1 MSRNFQ
7 KLLLAYE
14 TAYDLN
20 LKKKYSIPKIYDAN
34 GDITQRWYVY
44 FSFRN
49 PITGYLE
56 RQPTIDTGLNQF
68 KNLKDRRAAAKVLR
82 DAVEAILKNGYDP
95 YFDENIGV
103 DEVSK
108 YNIPE
113 AVNFVLEIKEKT
125 RVGQSFTDFKSRIK
139 RFEKWL
145 LENGFQNRYITT
157 VNKKTVINY
166 LNTVLLSS
174 SGANRNNTRSA
185 ISQFYKTLLDNDVVP
200 ENFISK
206 IDVIKIKPERNK
218 TYTLKQEG
226 DLFQFMEENDLMM
239 LLYIQIISY
248 NHLRPI
254 EVVRLRIKD
263 VDPVEKR
270 LYVQAKNKLVKI
282 KIIPDKLLQKLPDL
296 TNFDPESFLFTP
308 EGFGFPWATKET
320 DKRGY
325 FSKRFGKI
333 KKKFNL
339 GSDYGMYSFRHT
351 FITKLYR
358 ELVKDSTPFEAKSK
372 LMLITGHTTMNALE
386 KYLRDIDAELP
397 DDYSEFIK

>member
-1 MSRNFQ
+1 MSKNIN
-7 KLLLAYE
+7 KLIHAYVN
-14 TAYDLN
+14 AYDLTF
-20 LKKKYSIPKIYDAN
+20 KKKYSIPKINDGN
-34 GDITQRWYVY
+34 GDLSKRWYVY

-49 PITGYLE
+49 PENGKLE
-56 RQPTIDTGLNQF
+56 RQTPIYAGVNQF
-68 KNLKDRRAAAKVLR
+68 ENLKDRKAAIKILR
-82 DAVEAILKNGYDP
+82 DAVEGILQNGYDP
-95 YFDENIGV
+95 YTDENTTV
-103 DEVSK
+103 DEAQK
-108 YNIPE
+108 LNIPE
-113 AVNFVLEIKEKT
+113 AIKFVLEIKEKT
-125 RVGQSFTDFKSRIK
+125 RAGQSYTDFKSRLK
-139 RFEKWL
+139 QFEKWL
-145 LENGFQNRYITT
+145 LDNGFQNRYITT
-157 VNKKTVINY
+157 VNKKTVTNY

-185 ISQFYKTLLDNDVVP
+185 ISQFYTTLVENEIVQD
-200 ENFISK
+200 NFIHK
-206 IDVIKIKPERNK
+206 IAVIKIKPERNK

-226 DLFQFMEENDLMM
+226 DLFNFMEENDLMM

-263 VDPVEKR
+263 IDPIEKR
-270 LYVQAKNKLVKI
+270 LYVKAKNKAVKI
-282 KIIPDKLLQKLPDL
+282 KIIPDKLLQKLPNL
-296 TNFDPESFLFTP
+296 TNLDPDSFLFTP
-308 EGFGFPWATKET
+308 EGFGHSWTTSET

-339 GSDYGMYSFRHT
+339 GSDYGLYSFRHT

-358 ELVKDSTPFEAKSK
+358 ELVKELTPFEAKSK

-397 DDYSEFIK
+397 DDYSKFIK